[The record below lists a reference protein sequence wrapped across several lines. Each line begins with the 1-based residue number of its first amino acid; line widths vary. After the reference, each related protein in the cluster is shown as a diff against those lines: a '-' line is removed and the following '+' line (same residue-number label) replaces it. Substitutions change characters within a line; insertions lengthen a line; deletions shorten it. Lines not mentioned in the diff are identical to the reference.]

1 MLSSDSTGTY
11 FILRIHFMKI
21 LTRIIKTFA
30 LGALLFSVSPS
41 LRAENVSQ
49 KQAKEIAK
57 TFFNAAYGQYVA
69 DPKFVWNGRQLTTDR
84 LFAPF
89 YIYNHPKGGFVII
102 SADSKA
108 YPILG
113 YSKTGKFDRER
124 LTDDDRE
131 LLRTYARQI
140 ELIRYDSRVPERA
153 IGAWRNIPLY
163 INKVLTNPYNTPEY
177 EALDDQSKENL
188 EAVDRRNSS
197 IMMPAA
203 VEFHIY
209 DPGSYREYTLDDVTA
224 PEEEIPFSFYED
236 FIAQIAEEENARRA
250 ALDEI
255 ISPNRPVTE
264 YSGGAHY
271 TIRYPQ
277 HIRLVRIYGMDGMA
291 KLEKYYKDTDVV
303 NIDISALPVGFYAM
317 LALSDD
323 GHVYGMKIF
332 R

>member
-131 LLRTYARQI
+131 LLRSYARQI

-203 VEFHIY
+203 VEFQIY

-236 FIAQIAEEENARRA
+236 FLSEIAEEERTRA
-250 ALDEI
+250 AAYDEI
-255 ISPNRPVTE
+255 LIPTHPKIQ
-264 YSGGAHY
+264 YGGGGHY
-271 TIRYPQ
+271 TILLPEEASLMRVYDVSGTRTQ
-277 HIRLVRIYGMDGMA
+277 ERRFRGTNSMLLDLSGMPAG
-291 KLEKYYKDTDVV
+291 YYIV
-303 NIDISALPVGFYAM
+303 
-317 LALSDD
+317 LALSRE
-323 GHVYGMKIF
+323 GNIYAFKLH